1 MLTPKRLLPPL
12 LILKGYAE
20 SILEQTG
27 PVANIKSYVLRR
39 LAHERLDATA
49 IFDAFSDADRD
60 DIRGLPDPFPKKA
73 ECSTRIDELIVSE
86 GSRLTR
92 GEIEPQLAWF
102 LLDFH
107 RRVVEVLG
115 DEDEI
120 EGAEHQRREI
130 EYIHS
135 QQLALLLAPIVQDV
149 LDRYFTDA
157 DEVQFTEIGAKNGD
171 LIGRIDHEL
180 KKKSLGIQTRAYD
193 ITPEKPL
200 GPEFAAKYSQPDSST
215 IPVSRANLL
224 DINGSISHPVDV
236 LLLSNILHK
245 ISPEAH
251 VKALEEA
258 YEKLSPG
265 GVVIINTP
273 FFSDVDETVLR
284 KTFYQICDGT
294 EYKDALLSWEQ
305 WKDVIN
311 DTEFEIVDEKDFG
324 FKASLLD
331 GFSHRVI
338 ILRKPIS

>member
-1 MLTPKRLLPPL
+1 MLTPERLVTPL
-12 LILKGYAE
+12 
-20 SILEQTG
+20 SILEGYADSILGQTG
-27 PVANIKSYVLRR
+27 PVVNITSYVLRC
-39 LAHERLDATA
+39 LAKERLEATA
-49 IFDAFSDADRD
+49 IFDAFFDADRD
-60 DIRGLPDPFPKKA
+60 DIRSLPDPFPNKA
-73 ECSTRIDELIVSE
+73 RCSTRINELIVSE
-86 GSRLTR
+86 GARLTR
-92 GEIEPQLAWF
+92 GEIEPELAWF

-135 QQLALLLAPIVQDV
+135 QQLALLLAPIVRDV
-149 LDRYFTDA
+149 LNRYFSGA
-157 DEVQFTEIGAKNGD
+157 ERVQFTEIGAKNGD
-171 LIGRIDHEL
+171 LIGRINHEL
-180 KKKSLGIQTRAYD
+180 KNERWDVQTRAYD
-193 ITPEKPL
+193 ITPEDPL
-200 GPEFAAKYSQPDSST
+200 GPEFAAKYSQPDSSR

-245 ISPEAH
+245 ISPKAH
-251 VKALEEA
+251 AQALEEA
-258 YEKLSPG
+258 YAKLSPG
-265 GVVIINTP
+265 GIVIVNTP
-273 FFSDVDETVLR
+273 FFSKVNETILR
-284 KTFYQICDGT
+284 RDFYQICDGT

-305 WKDVIN
+305 WRDVIN

-331 GFSHRVI
+331 GFAHRVL